1 ATGLINLLEERMTTE
16 QAGRQKPHPH
26 GFQRIARRLGVEPEE
41 SVFVGDLLKDD
52 ILGAQSAGMRAVWV
66 KRKETPLDHMIPDA
80 TIHELA
86 ELLPVLDGWYPG
98 WRM

>member
-1 ATGLINLLEERMTTE
+1 MWTPASTPDWEVPR
-16 QAGRQKPHPH
+16 
-26 GFQRIARRLGVEPEE
+26 
-41 SVFVGDLLKDD
+41 FVD
-52 ILGAQSAGMRAVWV
+52 ILEAIIKEAGIDPTPLDFQHLQTLPAGMRAVWV

-98 WRM
+98 RRM